1 MSKYRSVQVSF
12 WQDAFVLDLTPEE
25 KYFYIYL
32 MTNSKANQIGIYEL
46 PKRIIETETG
56 YNRETVEKLLKR
68 FVEYDKIVYNEPTKE
83 VMLLNWSKHNWNN
96 SPKVIKRVEDELK
109 EVKFLP
115 FVEKYSETVDTIER
129 NTVSIQYP
137 DSMDIREKRKEKR
150 EKEKEKEKEIIPFQE
165 IVSYLNQKV
174 GTNYR
179 ASSKRTQQLIN
190 ARWNEKFTLNDFK
203 DVIDKK
209 TSQWLGDEKRSI
221 YLRPETLFGTK
232 FESYLNEK
240 VGVNTNGRQGS
251 NHAAEK
257 QYADGLNF

>member
-1 MSKYRSVQVSF
+1 
-12 WQDAFVLDLTPEE
+12 
-25 KYFYIYL
+25 

-56 YNRETVEKLLKR
+56 YNRETVEKLLNR
-68 FVEYDKIVYNEPTKE
+68 FVDYDKIVYNEPTKE

-137 DSMDIREKRKEKR
+137 NSMDIREKRKEKI

-165 IVSYLNQKV
+165 IVSYLNEKA

-179 ASSKRTQQLIN
+179 SSSKRTQQLII
-190 ARWNEKFTLNDFK
+190 ARWNEKFTLTDFK
-203 DVIDKK
+203 KVIDNKS
-209 TSQWLGDEKRSI
+209 SQWLGDAKWGTF
-221 YLRPETLFGTK
+221 LRPETLFGNK
-232 FESYLNEK
+232 FEGYLNEK
-240 VGVNTNGRQGS
+240 VGVNTNGRQGTS
-251 NHAAEK
+251 QASEK